1 MKSKNVVAAL
11 AALAQDAR
19 LAIYRLL
26 VEAGPAGLPAGEIG
40 KSLSIPAPTLSFH
53 LAQLQQA
60 GLVTRRRN
68 GRQLIQAAAFD
79 RMNAVIAYL
88 TENCCGGDMS
98 ACATV
103 GTVKCTPKSITRAK
117 ARKKRMR

>member
-1 MKSKNVVAAL
+1 MKSNDVVAAL

-26 VEAGPAGLPAGEIG
+26 VEAGPTGMPAGEIG
-40 KSLSIPAPTLSFH
+40 ASLSIPAPTLSFH
-53 LAQLQQA
+53 LAQLQHA

-68 GRQLIQAAAFD
+68 GRQIIQAAAFD
-79 RMNAVIAYL
+79 RMNALIAYL
-88 TENCCGGDMS
+88 TENCCGGDLS

-103 GTVKCTPKSITRAK
+103 GIVKCAPKSTKRAK
-117 ARKKRMR
+117 ARRKGT